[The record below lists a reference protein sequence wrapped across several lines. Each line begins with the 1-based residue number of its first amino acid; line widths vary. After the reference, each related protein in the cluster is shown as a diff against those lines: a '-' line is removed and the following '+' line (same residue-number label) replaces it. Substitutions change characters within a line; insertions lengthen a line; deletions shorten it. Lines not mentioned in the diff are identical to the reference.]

1 MSNEHSGAHHWVCVV
16 RSSFQPST
24 FTDCGPIKRWIAN
37 SSRDKTTKQHSTP
50 TTRKVSLQKSRS
62 IDFFFVAVVLSVD
75 GLLSCFVNY
84 LYSVFTRA
92 HNLPSTL
99 SRTFVVKYK
108 YTDDCHRA
116 WILTKHDVP
125 PYVLHVWVFVVYA
138 DIVYSVHCC
147 CCWRIGNHVESL
159 VYNGMLMVA
168 TGNCSLVNCADT
180 TRHLTHARTYA
191 VQGMRGDFPKDVSC
205 CCCSFSFDARI
216 MVLGMDF

>member
-1 MSNEHSGAHHWVCVV
+1 MTPLLIIISTCTNDYYLLLHVPNCHSWAMSIQEPHWVCVV

-37 SSRDKTTKQHSTP
+37 SPRDKTAKQHSTP

-62 IDFFFVAVVLSVD
+62 IDFFFVAVVLSAD

-125 PYVLHVWVFVVYA
+125 PYV
-138 DIVYSVHCC
+138 
-147 CCWRIGNHVESL
+147 
-159 VYNGMLMVA
+159 
-168 TGNCSLVNCADT
+168 
-180 TRHLTHARTYA
+180 
-191 VQGMRGDFPKDVSC
+191 
-205 CCCSFSFDARI
+205 
-216 MVLGMDF
+216 